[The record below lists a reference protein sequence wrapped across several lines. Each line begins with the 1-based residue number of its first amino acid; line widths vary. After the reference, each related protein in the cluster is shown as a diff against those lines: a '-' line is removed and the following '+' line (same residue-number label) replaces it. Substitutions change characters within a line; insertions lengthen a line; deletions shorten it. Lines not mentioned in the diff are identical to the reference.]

1 MSQHP
6 SLRSKQKSKKHRSV
20 IKRFERV
27 RELKEK
33 EKWKDGESV
42 FGLLKLK
49 ILRFKLKKEKGE
61 PAALEAQ
68 AAGEGAPEAAQA
80 ATQDTAKTPGQ
91 KKEGKEGPVK
101 KEKKEQKK

>member
-6 SLRSKQKSKKHRSV
+6 SLRSKQKSKIHRSV

-49 ILRFKLKKEKGE
+49 ILRFKLKKEKAE
-61 PAALEAQ
+61 PAALEGQ
-68 AAGEGAPEAAQA
+68 AAGEVAPETAQA
-80 ATQDTAKTPGQ
+80 ATPDTAKTPGQ
-91 KKEGKEGPVK
+91 KKEGPVK
-101 KEKKEQKK
+101 KEKKEQK